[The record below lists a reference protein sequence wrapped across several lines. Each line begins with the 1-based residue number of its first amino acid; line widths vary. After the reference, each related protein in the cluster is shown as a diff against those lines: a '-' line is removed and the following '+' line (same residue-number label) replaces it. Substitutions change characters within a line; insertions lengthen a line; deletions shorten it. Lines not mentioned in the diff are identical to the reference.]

1 LVINRFQDSI
11 KEKFMATQRLGI
23 IMHGVTGRMGMNQ
36 HLIRSIVAIRNQGGV
51 TLSNGD
57 KVMPDPILMG
67 RNAEKIEALAKAN
80 GITRFGTDLD
90 KALANKDDTVFFD
103 AGTTQMRPTLLAKA
117 IHAGKHVYCEKPIA
131 TNLNEA
137 VEIARLAEKSGVKHG
152 AVQDKLFLPGLRK
165 LDMLRKAGFF
175 GKMLSVRIEFGYWV
189 FEGDLQPIQRP
200 SWNYRKEDGGGI
212 ILDMVCH
219 WRYVLDNLFGEVQ
232 SVSCLGATHIPTRWD
247 EANKP
252 YECTADDAAYATF
265 ELKGHQGEH
274 VVAQVNSSWT
284 TRVNREDLVTFHV
297 DGTHGSAV
305 AGLQACKAQ
314 SRVNTPRPVWN
325 PDVKQTMT
333 FTDQWQEVPDTQF
346 YDNGFKI
353 QWEHFI
359 RHIVENEPYRWTL
372 PEGAK
377 GVQLVEAALQSW
389 QERRWVDVAP
399 LKI

>member
-1 LVINRFQDSI
+1 
-11 KEKFMATQRLGI
+11 MATQRLGI

-57 KVMPDPILMG
+57 KVIPDPILIG

-80 GITRFGTDLD
+80 GISRFGTDLD
-90 KALANKDDTVFFD
+90 NALANKDDTVFFD

-117 IHAGKHVYCEKPIA
+117 IQAGKHVYCEKPIA

-305 AGLQACKAQ
+305 AGLQSCKAQ

-399 LKI
+399 LKF

>member
-1 LVINRFQDSI
+1 
-11 KEKFMATQRLGI
+11 MATQRLGI

-57 KVMPDPILMG
+57 KVMPDPILIG

-80 GITRFGTDLD
+80 GISRFGTDLD
-90 KALANKDDTVFFD
+90 QALANKEDTVFFD

-117 IHAGKHVYCEKPIA
+117 IQAGKHVYCEKPIA

-305 AGLQACKAQ
+305 AGLQSCKAQ

-389 QERRWVDVAP
+389 QERRWVDVSP

>member
-1 LVINRFQDSI
+1 
-11 KEKFMATQRLGI
+11 MAVQRLGI

-57 KVMPDPILMG
+57 KVMPDPILIG

-117 IHAGKHVYCEKPIA
+117 IQAGKHVYCEKPIA

-247 EANKP
+247 EANKH

-325 PDVKQTMT
+325 PDVKQTMI

-389 QERRWVDVAP
+389 QERRWVDIAP

>member
-1 LVINRFQDSI
+1 MS
-11 KEKFMATQRLGI
+11 TQRLGI

-51 TLSNGD
+51 TLSNGT
-57 KVMPDPILMG
+57 KVMPDPILIG

-117 IHAGKHVYCEKPIA
+117 IQAGKHVYCEKPIA

>member
-1 LVINRFQDSI
+1 MPVQ
-11 KEKFMATQRLGI
+11 TLGI

-57 KVMPDPILMG
+57 KVMPDPILIG

-80 GITRFGTDLD
+80 GINRFGTDLD

-117 IHAGKHVYCEKPIA
+117 IQAGKHVYCEKPIA

-305 AGLQACKAQ
+305 AGLEACKAQ

-333 FTDQWQEVPDTQF
+333 FTEQWQEVPDTQF

-389 QERRWVDVAP
+389 QERRWVDIAP